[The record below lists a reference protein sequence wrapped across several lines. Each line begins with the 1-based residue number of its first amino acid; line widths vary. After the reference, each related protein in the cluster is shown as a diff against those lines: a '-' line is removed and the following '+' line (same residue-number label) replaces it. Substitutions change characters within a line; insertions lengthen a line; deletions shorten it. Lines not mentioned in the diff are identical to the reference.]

1 MIRSELTIPER
12 LLTDTES
19 LRPNYAKYTAEPF
32 ERGFG
37 TTLGNSLR
45 RVLLS
50 SIKGAAITAV
60 QIDQVSK
67 EEDGEKVV
75 RSVPHEYATI
85 PGVKE
90 DVVQIILNLKEL
102 RFRLETDELM
112 TLLLTAEGSGELT
125 AADIRPNALVEIIN
139 PDQHIAT
146 LDKCDGVEMRIRVQT
161 GRGYSLAEEHQP
173 AKHAIGFIP
182 VDAKFSPVEKVNFW
196 VDETR
201 VGDMTNFDRLNLEV
215 WTDASITPK
224 EAVTRASEILLE
236 QLQLFTEFDESYVEE
251 EPEIDEWRQR
261 LDRHLSKPVTDLE
274 LSVRAANCL
283 KTAGIRT
290 IRELVSK
297 EEKDMLEYKNFG
309 RTSLKEIT
317 DQLDSM
323 GLYLG
328 MTLDNADEDE
338 DEDEDAP
345 EADETSDN
353 TELEEE
359 TLEAADETQTDEED
373 APAADNTDT
382 HMEEEDA
389 S

>member
-1 MIRSELTIPER
+1 MIRSDLSIPER
-12 LLTDTES
+12 LITDTES

-32 ERGFG
+32 ERGYG

-60 QIDQVSK
+60 QIGQVH
-67 EEDGEKVV
+67 
-75 RSVPHEYATI
+75 HEYATI

-90 DVVQIILNLKEL
+90 DVVQIILNLKEI
-102 RFRLETDELM
+102 RFRVETDEPMKLV
-112 TLLLTAEGSGELT
+112 LTAGGSGQLT
-125 AADIRPNALVEIIN
+125 AADIKPNSLVEIIN

-146 LDKCDGVEMRIRVQT
+146 LDKCDGLDMDIHVQT
-161 GRGYSLAEEHQP
+161 GRGYSLAEEHRP
-173 AKHAIGFIP
+173 ARHTIGLIP

-196 VDETR
+196 VEETR
-201 VGDMTNFDRLNLEV
+201 VGDMTNFDKLNLEV

-224 EAVTRASEILLE
+224 EAVTLASEILIE
-236 QLQLFTEFDESYVEE
+236 QLDLFTDIDESYVEKP
-251 EPEIDEWRQR
+251 PEIDERRQR
-261 LDRHLSKPVTDLE
+261 QDRHLSKSVSELD

-283 KTAGIRT
+283 RTAGIKT

-328 MTLDNADEDE
+328 MPLDDEL
-338 DEDEDAP
+338 
-345 EADETSDN
+345 EAEEV
-353 TELEEE
+353 ELEEGIPE
-359 TLEAADETQTDEED
+359 MTEVAQTEPAEEAEEEDTAEAAPPTDG
-373 APAADNTDT
+373 T
-382 HMEEEDA
+382 HTEEEDA